1 MLKLSFWGAAGTVT
15 GSKYLIET
23 ERARVLVDCGL
34 FQGLKEL
41 RELNWTDPP
50 FDPAALDACLIT
62 HAHIDH
68 IGYLPRLVARGF
80 SGPIYCTRATAELL
94 RISLLDA
101 ARLQEEEADYR
112 NRHGLTSHTPAL
124 PLYTEE
130 DARAVF
136 DLLRAASNDGTPVE
150 AARGIGASFRVA
162 GHILGASH
170 ILVEAE
176 GVNAPPL
183 RVLFSGDLGRLD
195 QPIIRPPAP
204 PPACD
209 YLLLESTYGDQLHDR
224 TPPKDLLA
232 AVINEAA
239 ESDAPLLIPSFAI
252 GRTQE
257 ILYLIRELE
266 DEGRIPVLRVRV
278 DSPMA
283 NAITQ
288 IYQNRSEEQDEEYR
302 DLVVLKRRP
311 LHTQSMLIAS
321 SREESKRLNEERG
334 ARIIISSSGMMTG
347 GRVLHHA
354 MRILPDERAIICFV
368 GYQAAGTTGRK
379 ILDGAREVKI
389 MKEMIPVRCRVR
401 QISSLSAHADYE
413 EMLAWLSGL
422 ERAPRTIFLTHGE
435 PHAAE
440 ALRAHIAERFGW
452 RAETASYGQ
461 TVALG

>member
-94 RISLLDA
+94 RVSLLDA

-239 ESDAPLLIPSFAI
+239 ESDAPLL
-252 GRTQE
+252 
-257 ILYLIRELE
+257 
-266 DEGRIPVLRVRV
+266 
-278 DSPMA
+278 
-283 NAITQ
+283 
-288 IYQNRSEEQDEEYR
+288 
-302 DLVVLKRRP
+302 
-311 LHTQSMLIAS
+311 
-321 SREESKRLNEERG
+321 
-334 ARIIISSSGMMTG
+334 
-347 GRVLHHA
+347 
-354 MRILPDERAIICFV
+354 
-368 GYQAAGTTGRK
+368 
-379 ILDGAREVKI
+379 
-389 MKEMIPVRCRVR
+389 
-401 QISSLSAHADYE
+401 
-413 EMLAWLSGL
+413 
-422 ERAPRTIFLTHGE
+422 
-435 PHAAE
+435 
-440 ALRAHIAERFGW
+440 
-452 RAETASYGQ
+452 
-461 TVALG
+461 